1 MRIAIGKRLLIIAFA
16 CALAAALNACQSANG
31 PKDEIRGK
39 VVSSISGKPL
49 ARISVGAVPVD
60 AARRATRKA
69 AIHPVIRTVTDN
81 LGAFRLVIPKD
92 APLADAYYVF
102 TFDPVYKNEA
112 SGKAKFAGQFPTL
125 PELNEAKPVKPGDA
139 RLVEFKLEYAL
150 RMQEAV
156 RIPMRDKVELI
167 ATVALPEKE
176 GKYPAII
183 IRTPYGRESS
193 MDYAALAREDYAVV
207 IQDVRGRNESGG
219 EAMAFVNDGWCTLCD
234 GYDTVEWAARQPWC
248 DGSVGSIGASAMGIA
263 QNLMAGAA
271 PPHLK
276 AQVIIA
282 AATSLYHDAAY
293 PGGVLRKEQVEEWLN
308 SNDWDELNLKTM
320 KEHPFYDSYWE
331 TLDLGIRSK
340 VKFPPAIYIGGWYDT
355 FAEGTLRGYNIRR
368 KTAVNKDA
376 SDTYLM
382 MGPWSHLT
390 MFGAATGEVQLP
402 ANAARDFIPDVILF
416 FDHYMKGEDNIFN
429 GGYPAAQYY
438 VLGNLAKA
446 EEDPVG
452 NFWVTAGAF
461 PQKSQEAVLFLAPE
475 GALLPLLPDKREH
488 TVSLRFDPSAPVRTR
503 GGRNLTITAGPA
515 DQQSLEDG
523 EGVISFTSSAI
534 SKPMPVAGAV
544 KAQLTL
550 ATEASDAD
558 ISMRLCDVYPDGTSF
573 LVLDASARMSL
584 PAPYTKPRKIL
595 AGKSYTVQVDLGSIA
610 YVFNAGHSIRI
621 DLAASNY
628 PRFEMNPTLAALGKP
643 VKIRV
648 SLGSDAPSTI
658 HFPVREELLE
668 DAR

>member
-1 MRIAIGKRLLIIAFA
+1 MRKIKGMRLLLIALA
-16 CALAAALNACQSANG
+16 CAVAALLCACKSTSG

-39 VVSSISGKPL
+39 IVSATTGKPL
-49 ARISVGAVPVD
+49 ARISVGAVPIE
-60 AARRATRKA
+60 AARSAPSKA
-69 AIHPVIRTVTDN
+69 AIHPTIRTVTDN

-92 APLADAYYVF
+92 AAPADGYYVF
-102 TFDPVYKNEA
+102 TSDPIYKNEA
-112 SGKAKFAGQFPTL
+112 SGKAKFAGQFPTQL
-125 PELNEAKPVKPGDA
+125 ELAKAKPVKPGDA
-139 RLVEFKLEYAL
+139 RLVEFKLDYAL
-150 RMQEAV
+150 RMLEAV
-156 RIPMRDKVELI
+156 RIPMRDKEELI
-167 ATVALPEKE
+167 ATIALPEKE

-183 IRTPYGRESS
+183 IRTPYGREGS

-207 IQDVRGRNESGG
+207 IQDVRGRNDSGG

-263 QNLMAGAA
+263 QNMMAGAS

-331 TLDLGIRSK
+331 TLDLGVRSK

-368 KTAVNKDA
+368 KTAVHKDA
-376 SDTYLM
+376 SDTYLV
-382 MGPWSHLT
+382 MGPWSHMT
-390 MFGAATGEVQLP
+390 MFGDAAGEVQLS

-416 FDHYMKGEDNIFN
+416 FNHYMKGEDNIFS
-429 GGYPAAQYY
+429 GGYPDAQYY
-438 VLGNLAKA
+438 VLGSLAKA
-446 EEDPVG
+446 EENRAG

-461 PQKSQEAVLFLAPE
+461 PQESQEAVLFLAPD
-475 GALLPLLPDKREH
+475 GVLLPSMPTKSDH
-488 TVSLRFDPSAPVRTR
+488 TVSLRFDPASPVHTR
-503 GGRNLTITAGPA
+503 GGRDLTITAGPA
-515 DQQSLEDG
+515 DQKSLEDG
-523 EGVISFTSSAI
+523 ENVISFTSAAI

-544 KAQLTL
+544 KAQLML
-550 ATEASDAD
+550 AAEASDAD
-558 ISMRLCDVYPDGTSF
+558 ISVRLCDVYPDGTSF

-584 PAPYTKPRKIL
+584 PEPYTKPRKIQP
-595 AGKSYTVQVDLGSIA
+595 GRRYTVLVDLGSIA
-610 YVFNAGHSIRI
+610 YIFNAGHRIRI

-628 PRFEMNPTLAALGKP
+628 PRFELNPTLAALGKP
-643 VKIRV
+643 VKLKV
-648 SLGSDAPSTI
+648 SLGSDAPSSI
-658 HFPVREELLE
+658 HFPVAEELLNNG
-668 DAR
+668 R